1 MVEDASTRHPLH
13 DSAFDMWS
21 LLRQRILW
29 KGIAGIALFGLIGY
43 LTVNYWIMPNYTRH
57 GVTVGVPDTKNLSFK
72 QAKQVLQQENLQAE
86 RVVQRYNPQLPR
98 NVVVDQQPAP
108 NRNVKPGRRVYLT
121 VNSGEAP
128 YYKVPDLIHL
138 SRRQAINQ
146 IEANQLEVGEIQV
159 DSIPSP
165 YKNTVTRQKPS
176 PEDSVRQGTE
186 INLWVS
192 PGQSNQFLEVP
203 DLAGLYLWE
212 ADSLLRRKNLRMLVM
227 TDTSHVQLK
236 DSLTVT
242 GQYPPSG
249 QNVREGSEIRVTA
262 DTTRVQIPEDGTN
275 RRTF

>member
-1 MVEDASTRHPLH
+1 MVEGADTVHLL
-13 DSAFDMWS
+13 DCLLEMWS

-29 KGIAGIALFGLIGY
+29 KGIAGIALLGLIGY
-43 LTVNYWIMPNYTRH
+43 LVFNYWIMPNYTRH
-57 GVTVGVPDTKNLSFK
+57 GVTVAVPDTKNLSFQ
-72 QAKQVLQQENLQAE
+72 QAQQVLRQENLHAE
-86 RVVQRYNPQLPR
+86 KVVQRYNPQLPR
-98 NVVVDQQPAP
+98 DVVVDQQPTA
-108 NRNVKPGRRVYLT
+108 NRKVKPGRRVYLT

-128 YYKVPDLIHL
+128 YYKVPDLAHL

-146 IEANQLEVGEIQV
+146 IEAHQLKVGEIRV

-165 YKNTVTRQKPS
+165 YKNTVTRQRPS
-176 PEDSVRQGTE
+176 PGDSVQQGTA

-203 DLAGLYLWE
+203 ELTGLYLWE
-212 ADSLLRRKNLRMLVM
+212 ADSLLRRNNLRILVM
-227 TDTSHVQLK
+227 TDTSGVEHK
-236 DSLTVT
+236 DSLKVS

-262 DTTRVQIPEDGTN
+262 DTTRVEIPSDNNN